1 MAMLRGGQSEE
12 MPGARWLW
20 VGHYAVGILIA
31 LLLGAILGSLPLF
44 HQSLF
49 PSKLRASDVV
59 SFMGYGGALLM
70 FWLVG
75 QRAAAQLEEQE
86 KTLAFLRPLIMPVVQ
101 LIVLSLGY
109 MVLLL
114 VIGPFLDQTAKSI
127 YNWIFII
134 GIVGASLWLTFAWLR
149 QSVPLLESLGQAP
162 VADLRVSCLRCNALV
177 INPRKFCEECGARL
191 PRPSAQL

>member
-1 MAMLRGGQSEE
+1 MAMMRDDQSKE

-75 QRAAAQLEEQE
+75 ERAAAQLEQE
-86 KTLAFLRPLIMPVVQ
+86 KRLAFLRPLIMPVVQ
-101 LIVLSLGY
+101 LIVLTVGY

-114 VIGPFLDQTAKSI
+114 VIGPFLDQTAKGI

-134 GIVGASLWLTFAWLR
+134 GIVGVSLWLTFAWLR

-162 VADLRVSCLRCNALV
+162 VADLRVSCLRCNALL
-177 INPRKFCEECGARL
+177 IKPGKYCEECGTRL
-191 PRPSAQL
+191 PRPAAQF